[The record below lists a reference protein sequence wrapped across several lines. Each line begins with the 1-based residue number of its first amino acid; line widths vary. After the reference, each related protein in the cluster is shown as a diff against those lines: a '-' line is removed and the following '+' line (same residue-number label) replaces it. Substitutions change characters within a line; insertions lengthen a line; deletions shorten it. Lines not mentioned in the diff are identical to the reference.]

1 MIIDADCHVSPTP
14 EGGVSI
20 TIDELLCR
28 MDAAGVDRA
37 VTWLQPPYRR
47 DLDEANAYI
56 HRATED
62 HPDRILGFGWAD
74 PNLGVGKAVDMVR
87 RCLQEYGFYGVKLN
101 GAQNAFFIDDPHLSL
116 PVVEAVA
123 VAGGILAFHVGA
135 DAFEQTHPF
144 RVAKIARTHPN
155 LPILVVH
162 MGGVGHAD
170 LTRATIEFAA
180 ECPNLTLIGS
190 AVRAPAVLA
199 AIRTLGAERV
209 CFGSDTP
216 FDLMHV
222 ELARYRALLGGEVGD
237 DEKAAVL
244 GGNVA
249 RLFGLRKK

>member
-1 MIIDADCHVSPTP
+1 MSPTP

-62 HPDRILGFGWAD
+62 HPDL
-74 PNLGVGKAVDMVR
+74 VR

-123 VAGGILAFHVGA
+123 LAGGILAFHVGA

-244 GGNVA
+244 GGNIA
-249 RLFGLRKK
+249 RLFGLSNK